1 MIKKQRG
8 VTLIE
13 LMVSMMLGLAL
24 VAGISQLFIQSQKS
38 FTMQRNLSDM
48 TDDGT
53 FVLEDLAKGLLV
65 AGYSESGANFS
76 CSKTIVTKT
85 PISGLPT
92 STTTKTCSDK
102 NDSPRTPLTEITET
116 QPNVLSSGLD
126 LNCPTVT
133 TNATNATN
141 AIESTK
147 TEIST
152 TTCEIIKGADN
163 ALVYRF
169 VLDSTKSQKNNSIC
183 IVDSY
188 SAYDVVPV
196 YITYKSSDH
205 SMSCTSKSTSQ
216 PMISEVEK
224 LVFKYGIHDK
234 TANTFYYAKAADVSD
249 WTKVFAVKVFLVMR
263 SADKNLTR
271 FKTGWSIEGGTT
283 EYPAIDEKR
292 LYKVFSKTIYLRAA
306 DH

>member
-48 TDDGT
+48 MDDGT

-76 CSKTIVTKT
+76 CTKASCSIIDPT
-85 PISGLPT
+85 PSDLVSTDPT
-92 STTTKTCSDK
+92 VVAAAIQKK
-102 NDSPRTPLTEITET
+102 NIRIAAT
-116 QPNVLSSGLD
+116 QKNVLDSELD
-126 LNCPTVT
+126 LNCT
-133 TNATNATN
+133 
-141 AIESTK
+141 STDDG
-147 TEIST
+147 

-196 YITYKSSDH
+196 YITYKNSDH

-271 FKTGWSIEGGTT
+271 FKTGWSIDGGAT

-292 LYKVFSKTIYLRAA
+292 LYKVFSKTIFLRAA